1 MKKILFTAFFLL
13 ICSLSFAEDTWWKC
27 EELGFQHSLMLYE
40 DSSFVWA
47 ISGQAVDGMATGKYS
62 ITNNKIQFTTTT
74 QYGNINLILEVQE
87 NFEIISFTEYEL
99 SLKNTDDNLFLNTL
113 YFTNGNNQKKI
124 DVFGLYIG
132 QDKNDVI
139 DLLYSQGWRSF
150 MSGYV
155 FEDKEELK
163 KASLRYNTFFNE
175 SGYGN
180 FLDMAVNHI
189 ICTYAYDNNLN
200 KTILESFEV
209 FFSCSEVGIIEFLQ
223 TVTNMFSDLNLKKLK
238 TELYYNSQYYFYI
251 DQNNNLYITVIYS
264 NNEQISFGFSVS
276 NFNQELFDE
285 LGIEIN

>member
-13 ICSLSFAEDTWWKC
+13 ISSLSFAEDTWWKC

-124 DVFGLYIG
+124 DVFGLCIG

-139 DLLYSQGWRSF
+139 DLLYSQGWKALTDD
-150 MSGYV
+150 GDI
-155 FEDKEELK
+155 FEDVNEIK
-163 KASLRYNTFFNE
+163 KSSTVRDRFINQ
-175 SGYGN
+175 SSS
-180 FLDMAVNHI
+180 FLNMPVNYI
-189 ICTYAYDNNLN
+189 ICSYAHDRRTS

-209 FFSCSEVGIIEFLQ
+209 YFYCAEVEIIDF
-223 TVTNMFSDLNLKKLK
+223 VSAITNMFSELNLKKVK
-238 TELYYNSQYYFYI
+238 TKLYYDSQYYFYT
-251 DQNNNLYITVIYS
+251 DQDNTLYMIGIYGDR
-264 NNEQISFGFSVS
+264 QISFGFSVS

-285 LGIEIN
+285 LNIEIN